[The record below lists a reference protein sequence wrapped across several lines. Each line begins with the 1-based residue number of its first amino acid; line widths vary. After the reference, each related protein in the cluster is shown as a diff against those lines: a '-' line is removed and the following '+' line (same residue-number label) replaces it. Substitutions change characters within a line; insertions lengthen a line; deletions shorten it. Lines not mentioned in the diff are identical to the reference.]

1 MASPDITVSIA
12 SHGHGAM
19 IEALLGDLMKQTVAP
34 KMEIFLTL
42 NIPEEVNLPKG
53 GGAPPITVIRN
64 TAPKGYGANMNVASK
79 RACGKFFCVLNPDI
93 RMSDTAC
100 LEKLGEALAA
110 RDHDLISPVIY
121 DPSGKVDDFTRS
133 NLTPL
138 SVLTRRLINPDAGRK
153 TFDEAGR
160 PDGFFWLS
168 GCFMF
173 FDLASYRR
181 IRGFNESLFMYCD
194 DYDICARMYLAG
206 MPYGALTTTSAT
218 HGGQRRSR
226 HYNRHT
232 VMHIT
237 SIFKVWTSRTF
248 WRVVARNI
256 FSAR

>member
-19 IEALLGDLMKQTVAP
+19 IEALLGDLMKQTAAP
-34 KMEIFLTL
+34 KMEIILTL

-53 GGAPPITVIRN
+53 GGCPPITVIRN
-64 TAPKGYGANMNVASK
+64 TAPKGYSANMNAASK
-79 RACGKFFCVLNPDI
+79 RAHGKFFCVLNPDI
-93 RMSDTAC
+93 RISDTAC
-100 LEKLGEALAA
+100 LERLGEALAA
-110 RDHDLISPVIY
+110 RGHDLISPVIY
-121 DPSGKVDDFTRS
+121 DGAGKVDDFTRS

-138 SVLTRRLINPDAGRK
+138 SVLMRRLINRDAGRK
-153 TFDEAGR
+153 AFDEAGR

-181 IRGFNESLFMYCD
+181 IQGFNTALFLYCG

-206 MPYGALTTTSAT
+206 MPYSVLTKTSAM
-218 HGGQRRSR
+218 HWGQRSSR
-226 HYNRHT
+226 HYNKYT

-248 WRVVARNI
+248 WRVVARNV
-256 FSAR
+256 FSAG